1 MKYSKIIIFFIPFII
16 ATIWFGYRY
25 YKYKLDEEL
34 FVAASSNNVA
44 YAEKLIKKGANVN
57 AKHHFGRKDIQTP
70 LLIAILEGNPEMVS
84 FLIDHG
90 ASIDRIESWRFSPLE
105 FSTKI
110 AEGKYSLS
118 SSHSGTPWAV
128 VRKKQREI
136 IPILVKATQAKT
148 KYFLV
153 NK

>member
-1 MKYSKIIIFFIPFII
+1 MKYRKIIIFFIPLII
-16 ATIWFGYRY
+16 ATIWMSYKY
-25 YKYKLDEEL
+25 YKYKIDAAL
-34 FVAASSNNVA
+34 FVAAYSNDVT

-57 AKHHFGRKDIQTP
+57 ARHHFRYKDIQTP

-90 ASIDRIESWRFSPLE
+90 ASTDKIDSWRFFPLDL
-105 FSTKI
+105 SI
-110 AEGKYSLS
+110 AIEGGRYSIS
-118 SSHSGTPWAV
+118 SSAPRTPWAT

-136 IPILVKATQAKT
+136 IPILVKANAPSKKQM
-148 KYFLV
+148 